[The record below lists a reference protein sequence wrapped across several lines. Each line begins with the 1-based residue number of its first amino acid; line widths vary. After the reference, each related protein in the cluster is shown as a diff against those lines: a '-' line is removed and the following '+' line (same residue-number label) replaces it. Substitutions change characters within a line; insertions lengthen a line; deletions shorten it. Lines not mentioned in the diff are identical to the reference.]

1 MTVRTKICAGV
12 AALALAGA
20 SSVAALRADPVH
32 AHAYGMVVAQQHD
45 HGAAPAADE
54 AKPELA
60 PDVEFALWISQV
72 RGHLLIGNDLVKEKQ
87 WKAAY
92 PHFQHPIEEL
102 YKVIEP
108 RLATYQTPPF
118 DTDLKALSD
127 AVKARKQADYDAAW
141 KAVADALAR
150 ADAGLKAK
158 QTNFETFMVTAAVET
173 LKTSTEEYESALEKG
188 RISKPVEY
196 QDARGYIWQ
205 SERMIESIAPAL
217 EQKNAEA
224 LKQIRAGYADLKKT
238 FPTAVPPKKPIKDLD
253 TMKEQVFRIVAAAGK
268 LM

>member
-1 MTVRTKICAGV
+1 MTTQAKIWAV
-12 AALALAGA
+12 VSTLAIA
-20 SSVAALRADPVH
+20 SGLSATALRADPADTAMH
-32 AHAYGMVVAQQHD
+32 GMTLAQHD
-45 HGAAPAADE
+45 HATAPAPDE

-108 RLATYQTPPF
+108 RLATYDTPPF
-118 DTDLKALSD
+118 LAALKALSD
-127 AVKARKQADYDAAW
+127 AVKDRKQAAYDAAW
-141 KAVADALAR
+141 KEVADALAK

-158 QTNFETFMVTAAVET
+158 ETNWDVFMVTAAIET
-173 LKTSTEEYESALEKG
+173 LKSSTEEYESAIEKG
-188 RISKPVEY
+188 RIAKPVEY
-196 QDARGYIWQ
+196 QDARGFIWQ
-205 SERMIESIAPAL
+205 SERMIESVAPAL
-217 EQKNAEA
+217 EQKNADA
-224 LKQIRAGYADLKKT
+224 LKQVRAGYADLKKV
-238 FPTAVPPKKPIKDLD
+238 FPTAVPPKKPVKDLD
-253 TMKEQVFRIVAAAGK
+253 AMKEQVFRIVASAGK